1 MVKQILNNPVV
12 RGLWVAFL
20 LLVALAVTSVALTA
34 TACNTVKGVGQDIKK
49 AGEAI
54 EGASKK

>member
-1 MVKQILNNPVV
+1 MNQTRMP
-12 RGLWVAFL
+12 
-20 LLVALAVTSVALTA
+20 LLVAFGGLALALSLGLV
-34 TACNTVKGVGQDIKK
+34 ACNTVKGVGQDIKK